1 MPRQIDSSLLNAQVT
16 NNPLSSI
23 SSGSITNILQEI
35 EQIPEITL
43 QAIESA
49 VNELLGLID
58 QVTGLNLQ
66 GLATALEGLFGGG
79 GGLLSGLLSF
89 ILGTGTTTSGA
100 SIIPAVKIDASSF
113 GSIATGSPTSLTVA
127 HTCVAPPNTELVV
140 YVNAVPLSSQT
151 YSGGTTAT
159 YDGVAMAWQGAVNVG
174 DASDGWL
181 EVFTLNSPA
190 AGTNNLVVTP
200 PAAVASI
207 EVSVTSYTG
216 CSGVSG
222 FASAASR
229 ATSQSLTVQT
239 VANGL
244 ASVGF
249 ASTAPINQVL
259 SGATTRSL
267 QNTPA
272 GKLIVGDAPGGA
284 AVTVTA
290 SAQLL
295 SGTATVTPTGT
306 GAGVL
311 GLHPSAAESV
321 TPSVATTD
329 VVAISGTGAGTIPVT
344 PVGGG
349 GGLVAPVFDAKAI
362 SSASGAQTNTLGLSW
377 THPVGVGA
385 QNCGIIAVIAT
396 NNGSSGFVPSGTP
409 TASIGGTPLTYL
421 GSVLLGNVAIGGFI
435 AVWAVKNVP
444 TGSQT
449 ATFGMTDT
457 GQGLANAY
465 GVSFTYTG
473 VTSIGTL
480 QTLYNT
486 NGTTQSPLSVS
497 SAVNHL
503 VWGLVGNY
511 QASGYTSPT
520 FTSRENQNG
529 LAPFFDAGDMA
540 GASSV
545 SVGAT
550 QSSTSAGAIVGLDL
564 T

>member
-1 MPRQIDSSLLNAQVT
+1 MTSNIGNPDVTPSPPIHNVPAVDAPGGSLSSGQIVAEGEFLLDSIIGAVAIALGNVTVLGVKPLAFLTTWGEDLEAQAQAALTGATAAQTTATTVATAQAVAIDST
-16 NNPLSSI
+16 
-23 SSGSITNILQEI
+23 
-35 EQIPEITL
+35 
-43 QAIESA
+43 
-49 VNELLGLID
+49 
-58 QVTGLNLQ
+58 
-66 GLATALEGLFGGG
+66 
-79 GGLLSGLLSF
+79 
-89 ILGTGTTTSGA
+89 
-100 SIIPAVKIDASSF
+100 SF

-127 HTCVAPPNTELVV
+127 HTCATPPNTELVV
-140 YVNAVPLSSQT
+140 YVNAVPLSPQT

-159 YDGVAMAWQGAVNVG
+159 YNGVAMAWQGAVNVG
-174 DASDGWL
+174 DASNGWL

-239 VANGL
+239 VANGM

-290 SAQLL
+290 SSSLL
-295 SGTATVTPTGT
+295 SGTQTVTPAGT

-311 GLHPSAAESV
+311 GLHPSASESV
-321 TPSVATTD
+321 TPSVVTTD
-329 VVAISGTGAGTIPVT
+329 VVAISGTGAGTVPVT
-344 PVGGG
+344 PAGA
-349 GGLVAPVFDAKAI
+349 GGLAAPVFDATAI
-362 SSASGAQTNTLGLSW
+362 SSASGTVTNTLALSW
-377 THPVGVGA
+377 SHTVGSGA
-385 QNCGIIAVIAT
+385 NNCGIIAVIGT
-396 NNGSSGFVPSGTP
+396 NNGSSAFVPTGTP
-409 TASIGGTPLTYL
+409 TASIGGTSLTYL
-421 GSVLLGNVAIGGFI
+421 GSVLLGNVNIAGFI

-449 ATFGMTDT
+449 AAISMTDT

-465 GVSFTYTG
+465 GVSFTYSA

-480 QTLYNT
+480 QTTFNT
-486 NGTTQSPLSVS
+486 NGTTQTPLSVP
-497 SAVNHL
+497 SAAEHL
-503 VWGLVGNY
+503 VWGLVADYLNGT
-511 QASGYTSPT
+511 YTSPT
-520 FTSRENQNG
+520 FMSRQYQSAA
-529 LAPFFDAGDMA
+529 APIFIAGDTA

-550 QSSTSAGAIVGLDL
+550 QFQTLAGAVVGLDL